1 MRAVAA
7 FILLLALGAC
17 NGAFYQPLPVHL
29 RTPDDIGLQYEDL
42 YVTSSDG
49 VRLHAWWLP
58 GKKPVAG
65 TVLFLHGNAENI
77 STHIGSVYWLPAQ
90 GFNVLLLDYRGY
102 GESQG
107 SPTPTGVQIDAES
120 ALRFLVEERREN
132 RLVVFGQSLGGAV
145 AIPAVAQSAYRAH
158 IAALVVES
166 AFSSYRLIAREK
178 LASFWPT
185 WPLQYPLSWFVSD
198 AYSPL
203 KFIARISPIP
213 LLIIHTK
220 EDQVIPVTHA
230 PILFAAAQE
239 PKQLWIIE
247 RAKHIRAFNNPEW
260 RARLVAYLE
269 QVLKK

>member
-1 MRAVAA
+1 MRAIVAL
-7 FILLLALGAC
+7 ISLLALGGC
-17 NGAFYQPLPVHL
+17 NGVFYQPLRVHV
-29 RTPDDIGLQYEDL
+29 RTPDNIGLQYQDV
-42 YVTSSDG
+42 YFTGSDG

-58 GKKPVAG
+58 AKKPAAG

-102 GESQG
+102 GGSQG
-107 SPTPTGVQIDAES
+107 KPTRLGVLIDVES

-132 RLVVFGQSLGGAV
+132 RLVIFAQSLGGAI

-158 IAALVVES
+158 ITALIVES

-178 LASFWPT
+178 LAGFWLT
-185 WPLQYPLSWFVSD
+185 WPLQYPLSWLVSD

-203 KFIARISPIP
+203 KSIAWISPIP
-213 LLIIHTK
+213 LLIIHSK
-220 EDQVIPVTHA
+220 DDEVVPVTHA
-230 PILFAAAQE
+230 PALFAAAQE

-247 RAKHIRAFNNPEW
+247 GAKHIQAFNNPER

-269 QVLKK
+269 EMLKK

>member
-1 MRAVAA
+1 MRAIVGL
-7 FILLLALGAC
+7 ILLLVLGAC
-17 NGAFYQPLPVHL
+17 TGVFYQPLSVHV
-29 RTPDDIGLQYEDL
+29 RTPDDIGLQYEDV

-58 GKKPVAG
+58 AKKPAAG

-107 SPTPTGVQIDAES
+107 KPTPMGVQIDVKS
-120 ALRFLVEERREN
+120 TLRFLVEQRREN
-132 RLVVFGQSLGGAV
+132 RLVVFAQSLGGAI

-158 IAALVVES
+158 IAAVIVES
-166 AFSSYRLIAREK
+166 TFSSYRLIAREK
-178 LASFWPT
+178 LGGFWPT
-185 WPLQYPLSWFVSD
+185 WPLQYPLSWTVSD

-213 LLIIHTK
+213 LLIIHSK
-220 EDQVIPVTHA
+220 QDEVIPVTHA
-230 PILFAAAQE
+230 PVLFAAAQE

-247 RAKHIRAFNNPEW
+247 NAKHIQAFNNPEW
-260 RARLVAYLE
+260 RARLVAYLQE
-269 QVLKK
+269 VLKE